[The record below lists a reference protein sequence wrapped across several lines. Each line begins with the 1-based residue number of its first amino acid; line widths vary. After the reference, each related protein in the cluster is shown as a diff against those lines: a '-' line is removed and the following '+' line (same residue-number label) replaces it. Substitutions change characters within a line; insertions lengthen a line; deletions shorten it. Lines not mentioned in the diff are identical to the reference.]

1 MHYEISAN
9 KCVHGFLQPS
19 CISTPYNVGSVLRR
33 LFRTV
38 GIASLLRRL
47 FSSVGDSISTEEA
60 VQYCGGIASVH
71 MGDSIS
77 TMEALLST
85 AEG

>member
-1 MHYEISAN
+1 M
-9 KCVHGFLQPS
+9 
-19 CISTPYNVGSVLRR
+19 
-33 LFRTV
+33 
-38 GIASLLRRL
+38 
-47 FSSVGDSISTEEA
+47 GDSISTEEA